1 MALEL
6 SETGE
11 RLMLQNLRRRF
22 PSASAEQIERRLAEW
37 RREGPGEEAAD
48 ADGRPVLRVVA
59 AS

>member
-22 PSASAEQIERRLAEW
+22 PSASADELDEKLVEWLRKRQGAEAVDA
-37 RREGPGEEAAD
+37 EGRQVF
-48 ADGRPVLRVVA
+48 RPIR
-59 AS
+59 ST